1 LLKNCFIYTA
11 SGFQDHL
18 GDVVYVEL
26 PEVGVSVSQGKNF
39 GAVES
44 VKATSDINSPVSG
57 EVVEVNRKLSE
68 EPGLVSAAAHTSQD
82 SSEK

>member
-1 LLKNCFIYTA
+1 LFIYTA
-11 SGFQDHL
+11 SGFQDHS
-18 GDVVYVEL
+18 GDAVYVEL

-57 EVVEVNRKLSE
+57 EVVEVNGKLSE
-68 EPGLVSAAAHTSQD
+68 EPGLVSAATHTSQN